1 LINLLNVPWRYV
13 GAGLVL
19 SAVIAYVGFLNVRV
33 SSLEATVAEKTLVI
47 RQCDSERSAL
57 KFSIV
62 TQNEEVS
69 RLEVIAQEKQ
79 QQALKA
85 LTEARKQGVRVTE
98 LVGRLKAS
106 EASTCEQGILLIDEV
121 LGL

>member
-1 LINLLNVPWRYV
+1 LINLPWRYV

-19 SAVIAYVGFLNVRV
+19 SAVIAYVGLLNIRV
-33 SSLEATVAEKTLVI
+33 SSLEATVAEKTLI
-47 RQCDSERSAL
+47 IHQCDSERSAL
-57 KFSIV
+57 KSSLV
-62 TQNEEVS
+62 AQNEEVS
-69 RLEVIAQEKQ
+69 RWQFIAQEKQ
-79 QQALKA
+79 QQALNA
-85 LTEARKQGVRVTE
+85 LTEARKQGVRVNE